1 MARMCCARTSS
12 APGRNTSGSSS
23 PSSIASSAARA
34 SRYSKRLPGTMMPL
48 LGSSRRWLARPMRCS
63 RRELPFG
70 APIWTTRSTSPQSMP
85 RSRLAVATSPRS
97 SPGGHRRLDL
107 PPRFDREAAVVNADR
122 KRAHRS
128 PSTAPGRSARR
139 DCAYCRTRASSCAAR
154 SAASLRRAAWRPEW
168 PPHGILFSGIRIERS
183 GSAPGSPMTRS
194 TSSMSAS
201 GASQER

>member
-1 MARMCCARTSS
+1 MCWASTSS
-12 APGRNTSGSSS
+12 APGRKTSGSSS

-63 RRELPFG
+63 RRELPLG

-97 SPGGHRRLDL
+97 L
-107 PPRFDREAAVVNADR
+107 PAAIARFDLAPGLDRKAAMVDADR
-122 KRAHRS
+122 QRTGRS
-128 PSTAPGRSARR
+128 PPTGPGRSARR
-139 DCAYCRTRASSCAAR
+139 GCGCCRRSSVVLCCFDELHHLARRVAAGM
-154 SAASLRRAAWRPEW
+154 ARPTGSW
-168 PPHGILFSGIRIERS
+168 FSGIRIERS
-183 GSAPGSPMTRS
+183 GSAPGSPTTRS

-201 GASQER
+201 GASQQR